1 MTSMNIHFQS
11 KQATVSF
18 DEEEGFVRLK
28 IDAFLGAEGI
38 KELFTETMQ
47 YFKTL
52 GISKILNDFRGF
64 QGSSPA
70 AQKWVLDNYYPAMKS
85 YGLVHVAT
93 VVSSS
98 VFAAHTVNN
107 VQNQLT
113 QDFEYKTFGDIDEA
127 EEWLEAQ
134 VSYTYGSSVFSKV

>member
-1 MTSMNIHFQS
+1 M
-11 KQATVSF
+11 
-18 DEEEGFVRLK
+18 L
-28 IDAFLGAEGI
+28 
-38 KELFTETMQ
+38 

-52 GISKILNDFRGF
+52 GISKILNDFRSF

-70 AQKWVLDNYYPAMKS
+70 AQKWVLDNYYPTMKS

-113 QDFEYKTFGDIDEA
+113 QDFEYKTFGDMEEA
-127 EEWLEAQ
+127 EEWLETQ
-134 VSYTYGSSVFSKV
+134 PSYTYGSSVFSKV